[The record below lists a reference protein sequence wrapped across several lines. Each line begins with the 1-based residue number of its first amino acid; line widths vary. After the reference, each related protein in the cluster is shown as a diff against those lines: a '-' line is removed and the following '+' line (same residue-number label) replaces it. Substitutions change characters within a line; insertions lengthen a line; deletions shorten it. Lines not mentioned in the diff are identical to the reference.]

1 MKLFISF
8 LLISVFYYS
17 HGQNWKAFGVM
28 NNVPRCFYED
38 TMNNKLIIGGNFS
51 LFNSDTAF
59 GVVSWDGTSFKKMG
73 CGFNVLC
80 SSPPHP
86 VGIYPTPSAFC
97 YYKETLYATGG
108 LRYAGGLPSHGL
120 AYWDGDNWKPIESG
134 LRDSNGDAG
143 FGNSLKVINN
153 ELYVCGFFENCNGI
167 NANSIAKFNGVTWQS
182 VHDIPQF
189 SSDPSFI
196 FDVAFYKGY
205 LYVGGDFFD
214 ENNMSGDRWDI
225 VRYNGS
231 TWEGV
236 GGGIKG
242 GFSYIARMLVY
253 KDKLY
258 MAGSMNKQI
267 GNPGNGIAAWDGEQ
281 WDDVGGGLD
290 YNGEIQVRDMK
301 IFDDKLYVVGNISRA
316 GGVSAWDIAYWDG
329 ENWCGLGTRTETFD
343 NQLGCLGTYRDSLYI
358 GGGFWSVD
366 GDSSISRIA
375 KWAGGDYTEACG
387 NTTGNPPQPEKVELL
402 VYPNPAN
409 DLLNIE
415 LPQNSGDLFLE
426 IFSVTGQRLLNAR
439 LYSSSQEIRISHLP
453 PGLYLAKLTNKNG
466 ISSTQR
472 IVIAR

>member
-38 TMNNKLIIGGNFS
+38 SVTGSLIIGGNFS
-51 LFNSDTAF
+51 FFNSDTTS
-59 GVVSWDGTSFKKMG
+59 GVVCWNGSNFQRMG
-73 CGFNVLC
+73 CGFGWNCL
-80 SSPPHP
+80 SPAHP
-86 VGIYPTPSAFC
+86 GGIYPPPSDFC
-97 YYKETLYATGG
+97 RYKGNLYATGAFD
-108 LRYAGGLPSHGL
+108 YAGGVPSNGL
-120 AYWDGDNWKPIESG
+120 AYWNGNDWVPVEPG
-134 LRDSNGDAG
+134 LRYSDGSKASGYR
-143 FGNSLKVINN
+143 LRIIND
-153 ELYVCGFFENCNGI
+153 ELYVCGLFQNCMGI
-167 NANSIAKFNGVTWQS
+167 AANSIAKYDGYSWQS
-182 VHDIPQF
+182 VYDIPQF

-281 WDDVGGGLD
+281 WDNVGGGLG

-343 NQLGCLGTYRDSLYI
+343 NQLGCLGTYRDSLFI

-375 KWAGGDYTEACG
+375 KWIGDDYVEECG
-387 NTTGNPPQPEKVELL
+387 NTTGNLPQPEKVELL